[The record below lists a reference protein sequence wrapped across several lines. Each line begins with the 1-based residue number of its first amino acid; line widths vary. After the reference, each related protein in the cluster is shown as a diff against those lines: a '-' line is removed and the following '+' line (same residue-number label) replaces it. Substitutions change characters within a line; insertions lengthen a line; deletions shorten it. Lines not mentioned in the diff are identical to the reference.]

1 MGWSLWWEKNTTG
14 VAQLS
19 KSQNLLKTHSNMACP
34 KASCDHSTLRLTQHF
49 PFTCIC
55 LSSLGLRDPEIHE
68 WSETMLYCGLRW
80 KHSANLPGL
89 NEPWRGSLSQGK
101 GSINTARELSLCAQL
116 EKVEP
121 QNPTPSFPT
130 HHVPSRKRASVLKE
144 FSVHLD
150 YTAFWESIW
159 SALLRQSLIYYWQC
173 EDILPLKWGVVNFTG

>member
-89 NEPWRGSLSQGK
+89 NEPWRGSLSQEK

-150 YTAFWESIW
+150 YTAF
-159 SALLRQSLIYYWQC
+159 
-173 EDILPLKWGVVNFTG
+173 

>member
-150 YTAFWESIW
+150 YTAF
-159 SALLRQSLIYYWQC
+159 
-173 EDILPLKWGVVNFTG
+173 